1 MVSSVDRTRKNK
13 AGKTP
18 QELFTDEHIKLMEK
32 GEDWMK
38 QTAAHSMVVAAL
50 IATIMFAVA
59 FTLPGGNSGNNGLP
73 IYLGKRAFVVFVITD
88 AISLCT
94 SSASILVFLAILTA
108 RYTEKDFLVSLPVK
122 LMIGVSTLFISIVTM
137 MIAFSASFFLLYAK
151 SMKWV
156 PILVTALASLPV
168 ILFALLQSRLLWDM
182 IQTTFRSRYIF
193 KNWKRML
200 Y

>member
-1 MVSSVDRTRKNK
+1 MVNSVDRTRKNK
-13 AGKTP
+13 AGKSP
-18 QELFTDEHIKLMEK
+18 QELFTDEHTKLMEK

-59 FTLPGGNSGNNGLP
+59 FTLPGGNSENGLP
-73 IYLGKRAFVVFVITD
+73 IYLGRRAFTVFVITD

-108 RYTEKDFLVSLPVK
+108 RYTEKDFLVSLPLK
-122 LMIGVSTLFISIVTM
+122 LMIGVSTLFISILTM
-137 MIAFSASFFLLYAK
+137 MIAFGASFFLLYAK

-156 PILVTALASLPV
+156 PILVTVLASSPV
-168 ILFALLQSRLLWDM
+168 ILFAWLQFGLLLDM
-182 IQTTFRSRYIF
+182 IQSTFRSRYLF
-193 KNWKRML
+193 KNRKRML